1 MDPFQKVDYTLQRSR
16 RKWKEQNLKH
26 FGPFYRVVLKFWML
40 HFAAVVQ
47 VGNLVTF
54 LFEVAL
60 VFMLSIDRQ
69 RDF

>member
-1 MDPFQKVDYTLQRSR
+1 MDPLQKVDYTLQRLK
-16 RKWKEQNLKH
+16 RKWKVLKQH

-69 RDF
+69 RDI